1 MMATRIEKH
10 ASEWSKYLLV
20 AALSSLVTSWAL
32 ETPLLH
38 RKEAKLQV
46 VEQKVLPAMAGQIAQ
61 TKTQLAQVTC
71 DKEKFLDTAVQAIE
85 ADKNPRLDAPDWRD
99 LLGCPNVR
107 PGKPSIPKIP
117 APETKS

>member
-1 MMATRIEKH
+1 MMATHIERK
-10 ASEWSKYLLV
+10 ACKVIPYLVV
-20 AALSSLVTSWAL
+20 AAVSSLATSWVYQ
-32 ETPLLH
+32 TPDLH
-38 RKEAKLQV
+38 RKETKLEI
-46 VEQKVLPAMAGQIAQ
+46 VEQKVLPSMAGQIAQ

-107 PGKPSIPKIP
+107 PVKPVIPKIP